1 MTWVAVAIGGSALIG
16 AVVSN
21 NASNRA
27 ASTAANAA
35 NQANATQWG
44 MYNQNRDDQAPWRT
58 SGGQAVGQLA
68 AGFQPGGEFDH
79 QFGMGDYQADPGY
92 AFRLQQGQT
101 ALDRA
106 GAASGRS
113 LSGAQIKAGVDYNSG
128 AASQEYGNAYNRFMN
143 NRTTRFG
150 ELSNLAGLGQSSVGA
165 TGQAGTQT
173 GQIMGANTTG
183 AAGVAAN
190 AGMANASNWTS
201 ALNNGINTWQ
211 GYNQMQNM
219 NGGGNAAAYNWNNF
233 GVGTTPGGESG
244 VTPTIWG

>member
-1 MTWVAVAIGGSALIG
+1 MSGVATAIAGSAVLG
-16 AVVSN
+16 AVMSN

-58 SGGQAVGQLA
+58 AGGQAVGQMA

-79 QFGMGDYQADPGY
+79 QFGMADYQADPGY
-92 AFRLQQGQT
+92 AFRLQQGQQ

-106 GAASGRS
+106 GARSGGS
-113 LSGAQIKAGVDYNSG
+113 LSGAQIKASTDYNSG

-190 AGMANASNWTS
+190 AGMANAGNWTN
-201 ALNNGINTWQ
+201 ALNNGVNTWAQ
-211 GYNQMQNM
+211 YNHM
-219 NGGGNAAAYNWNNF
+219 NQQPNYQAMWNAGPTSSTLAE
-233 GVGTTPGGESG
+233 GVPMFS
-244 VTPTIWG
+244 PMA